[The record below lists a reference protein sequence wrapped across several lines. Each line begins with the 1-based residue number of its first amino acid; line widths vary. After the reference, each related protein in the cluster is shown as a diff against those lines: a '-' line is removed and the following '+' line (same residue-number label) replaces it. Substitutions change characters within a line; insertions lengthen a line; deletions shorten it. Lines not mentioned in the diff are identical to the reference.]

1 MHQKRLA
8 IESLIVL
15 VLLLVAAGIWWTKDR
30 AIARA
35 QENAETR
42 VVEVTREAERWAAE
56 LVTHEAEAV
65 ARSFAAGVAPQ
76 VLAERAESVVQA
88 VLSLLE
94 VEDVVFVHVLDPE
107 GGVIASS
114 DRKLTTTGVA
124 GEEAGWALATEELTT
139 RPSNR
144 PGVLE
149 LAAPIVGPTD
159 AKGYLWLGYDT
170 ARQVQATRPAA
181 LPGAPPV

>member
-1 MHQKRLA
+1 MSQRRFA
-8 IESLIVL
+8 VESLIVL
-15 VLLLVAAGIWWTKDR
+15 ILLLVAAGIWWWKDR
-30 AIARA
+30 EIVRAREDA
-35 QENAETR
+35 AAR
-42 VVEVTREAERWAAE
+42 VVEVAAEAERWAAE
-56 LVTHEAEAV
+56 LAAHEAESA

-76 VLAERAESVVQA
+76 VLAERAESVEQA

-94 VEDVVFVHVLDPE
+94 VEAVVFVHILDPE

-114 DRKLTTTGVA
+114 DRKLTTTGMA
-124 GEEAGWALATEELTT
+124 GAEAGWALTTEELTT

-159 AKGYLWLGYDT
+159 AKGYLWMGYDT
-170 ARQVQATRPAA
+170 ARRVEETRPVT
-181 LPGAPPV
+181 LPVAPP